1 MSEDI
6 ETMKRQMKAM
16 RREIDRWRE
25 VSDRYRLCQML
36 DSIDDG
42 QWYGTQLATLRQMTN
57 ETGAMGDR
65 K

>member
-6 ETMKRQMKAM
+6 ETMKRQMEAM
-16 RREIDRWRE
+16 RREIDRWRD
-25 VSDRYRLCQML
+25 VSDCYRLCSML

-42 QWYGTQLATLRQMTN
+42 QWYGTQLTTLRQMTN